1 VFLIRHVGGDD
12 PEMVIADPEYYMIHV
27 VTYKAK
33 HEQGQG
39 SSSGYDSIISPA
51 LIAKARSSV
60 EMLRINTS

>member
-1 VFLIRHVGGDD
+1 
-12 PEMVIADPEYYMIHV
+12 MVIADPEYYMIHV